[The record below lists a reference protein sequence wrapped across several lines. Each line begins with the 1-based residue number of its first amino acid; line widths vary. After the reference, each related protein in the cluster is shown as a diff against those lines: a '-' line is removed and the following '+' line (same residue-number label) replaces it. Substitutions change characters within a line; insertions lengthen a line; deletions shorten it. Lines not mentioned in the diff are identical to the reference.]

1 MANQFLERLLMIGS
15 ELNWYHEMEDL
26 FIFSSNLLG
35 FLVCHVAQVDIS
47 PEKFHNVILRCDCD
61 CLWTLRAHGT
71 LHSQHCGGDNLIMDG
86 SQKQVF

>member
-1 MANQFLERLLMIGS
+1 MIGS

-71 LHSQHCGGDNLIMDG
+71 LHSQRCGGDNLIMDG